1 MKKTF
6 LTVCCICLAATSS
19 YGQFRIASNGN
30 ISINSSETPLSTISL
45 GSAGY
50 DLYNVSIMGDKC
62 GIYSL
67 SAGEG
72 LNWGYA
78 GDFRSYVDGYNFA
91 VGIKGDVKS
100 KEEGQQANGRAFGVF
115 GSAGFA
121 TSGWNYGVYGRLM
134 GTSYGAG
141 VYGTSSNSEN
151 GTYVDGRYA
160 GYFNGNTKV
169 KGNLTVTGSI
179 NGVILSPSAQTPT
192 TSLQT
197 YTGTDA
203 ESIVDKMARLNAM
216 EYYNEMPAF
225 ANATISG
232 DTATAVPTMTE
243 MEAMTFEKK
252 HYALSADALEE
263 VYPDLVYEN
272 ADGSK
277 SINYVEMV
285 PLLVQSINEL
295 NAKIAV
301 LEHNASNESNTS
313 RGGTTS
319 MSEDIDTDII
329 SLSQN
334 KPNPFSDKTTIRLSI
349 PENITKAILC
359 IYDMNGTQIK
369 QIEMSERGQ
378 FSQDISSTGLEN
390 GMYLYSLIADGKL
403 ISTKRMIILK

>member
-1 MKKTF
+1 M
-6 LTVCCICLAATSS
+6 ATST
-19 YGQFRIASNGN
+19 YGQFRITSNGN

-192 TSLQT
+192 TSLQP
-197 YTGTDA
+197 YASTDA
-203 ESIVDKMARLNAM
+203 ESIVDKMAGLNAI
-216 EYYNEMPAF
+216 EYYNEIPAF
-225 ANATISG
+225 ANAAVSG
-232 DTATAVPTMTE
+232 DTATAIPTMTE
-243 MEAMTFEKK
+243 MEAMTFENK
-252 HYALSADALEE
+252 HYALSADALED
-263 VYPDLVYEN
+263 VYPDLVYE
-272 ADGSK
+272 SK
-277 SINYVEMV
+277 SINYIEMI

-301 LEHNASNESNTS
+301 LENKASNKPTTS
-313 RGGTTS
+313 KGGTTLI
-319 MSEDIDTDII
+319 SENMETDII

-334 KPNPFSDKTTIRLSI
+334 KPNPFSDKTTIELSI
-349 PENITKAILC
+349 PENITKATLC

>member
-1 MKKTF
+1 MKKIY
-6 LTVCCICLAATSS
+6 LTVCCLCLMATST
-19 YGQFRIASNGN
+19 YGQFRITSNGN

-50 DLYNVSIMGDKC
+50 DLYNVSIVGDKC

-67 SAGEG
+67 SAGGG
-72 LNWGYA
+72 LNWVYA
-78 GDFRSYVDGYNFA
+78 GEFRSYVDGYNFA

-100 KEEGQQANGRAFGVF
+100 QEEDQQNRGRAFGVF

-121 TSGWNYGVYGRLM
+121 TSGWNYGVFGRIM

-179 NGVILSPSAQTPT
+179 NGIILSPSVQTPT
-192 TSLQT
+192 ASLQT
-197 YTGTDA
+197 YTSADA
-203 ESIVDKMARLNAM
+203 ESIVDKMAGLNAI
-216 EYYNEMPAF
+216 EYYNTMPAF
-225 ANATISG
+225 ANAAVSG
-232 DTATAVPTMTE
+232 DTVAAVPTMTE
-243 MEAMTFEKK
+243 IEASTFEKK
-252 HYALSADALEE
+252 HYALSADALEDI
-263 VYPDLVYEN
+263 YPDLVYEN

-277 SINYVEMV
+277 SINYIEMI

-301 LEHNASNESNTS
+301 LENKASNKPTTS
-313 RGGTTS
+313 RGGTTLI
-319 MSEDIDTDII
+319 SENMETDII

-334 KPNPFSDKTTIRLSI
+334 KPNPFSDKTTIELSI
-349 PENITKAILC
+349 PENITKATLC

-378 FSQDISSTGLEN
+378 FSQDISSTGLAN

>member
-6 LTVCCICLAATSS
+6 LTVCCICFTATYS
-19 YGQFRIASNGN
+19 YGQFRVTSNGN

-45 GSAGY
+45 GSQGS
-50 DLYNVSIMGDKC
+50 DLFNVSVVGDRC
-62 GIYSL
+62 GVYAL
-67 SAGEG
+67 NKGNG

-78 GDFRSYVDGYNFA
+78 SEFCSFADGFNFT
-91 VGIKGDVKS
+91 VGVKGDARS
-100 KEEGQQANGRAFGVF
+100 DSQQEINKGRAFGVF

-121 TSGWNYGVYGRLM
+121 TSGWNYGVYGRIM

-203 ESIVDKMARLNAM
+203 ESVVDKMAGLNAM

-378 FSQDISSTGLEN
+378 FSQDISSTRLEN

>member
-6 LTVCCICLAATSS
+6 LTACCICLTAASS
-19 YGQFRIASNGN
+19 YGQFRVTSNGN
-30 ISINSSETPLSTISL
+30 ISINSSETPLSTLSI
-45 GSAGY
+45 GGQGY
-50 DLYNVSIMGDKC
+50 AQYNVSIMGNK
-62 GIYSL
+62 S
-67 SAGEG
+67 G
-72 LNWGYA
+72 LFALNNGQSSDWGYA
-78 GDFRSYVDGYNFA
+78 GDLRTYVDGYNFA

-100 KEEGQQANGRAFGVF
+100 PEGQLTRGRAFGVF

-179 NGVILSPSAQTPT
+179 NGIILSPSAQTPT
-192 TSLQT
+192 ASLQT
-197 YTGTDA
+197 YTSTDA
-203 ESIVDKMARLNAM
+203 ESIVDKMSGLNAIA
-216 EYYNEMPAF
+216 YYNEMPAF
-225 ANATISG
+225 ANANNSSDTI
-232 DTATAVPTMTE
+232 TAAPTMTE
-243 MEAMTFEKK
+243 METITFEKK
-252 HYALSADALEE
+252 HYALSADALED

-301 LEHNASNESNTS
+301 LENKASNESNIS

-319 MSEDIDTDII
+319 ISENMETDII

-334 KPNPFSDKTTIRLSI
+334 KPNPFSDKTTIKLSI
-349 PENITKAILC
+349 PENITKALLC
-359 IYDMNGTQIK
+359 VYDMNGTQVK
-369 QIEMSERGQ
+369 QIEISERGQ
-378 FSQDISSTGLEN
+378 FSLDINSTGLEN

>member
-1 MKKTF
+1 MKKIY
-6 LTVCCICLAATSS
+6 LTVCCLCLMATST
-19 YGQFRIASNGN
+19 YGQFRITSNGN

-50 DLYNVSIMGDKC
+50 DIYNVSIIGDKC

-78 GDFRSYVDGYNFA
+78 GDFRSYIDGYNFA

-100 KEEGQQANGRAFGVF
+100 QESVQQTSSRAFGVF

-121 TSGWNYGVYGRLM
+121 TSGWNYGIFGRLM

-179 NGVILSPSAQTPT
+179 NGVILSPSAQTPK

-197 YTGTDA
+197 YTSTDT
-203 ESIVDKMARLNAM
+203 ESIVDKMAGLNAI
-216 EYYNEMPAF
+216 EYYNEIPAF
-225 ANATISG
+225 ANAAVSG
-232 DTATAVPTMTE
+232 DTATAIPTMTE
-243 MEAMTFEKK
+243 MEAMTFENK
-252 HYALSADALEE
+252 HYALSADALED

-277 SINYVEMV
+277 SINYIEMI

-301 LEHNASNESNTS
+301 LENKASNKPTTS
-313 RGGTTS
+313 KGGTTLI
-319 MSEDIDTDII
+319 SENMETDII

-334 KPNPFSDKTTIRLSI
+334 KPNPFSDKTTIELSI
-349 PENITKAILC
+349 PENITKATLC

-378 FSQDISSTGLEN
+378 SSQDISSTGLAN

>member
-6 LTVCCICLAATSS
+6 LTVCCICFTATYS
-19 YGQFRIASNGN
+19 YGQFRVTSNGN

-45 GSAGY
+45 GSQGS
-50 DLYNVSIMGDKC
+50 DLFNVSVVGDRC
-62 GIYSL
+62 GVYAL
-67 SAGEG
+67 NKGNG

-78 GDFRSYVDGYNFA
+78 SEFCSFADGFNFT
-91 VGIKGDVKS
+91 VGVKGDARS
-100 KEEGQQANGRAFGVF
+100 DSQQEINKGRAFGVF

-121 TSGWNYGVYGRLM
+121 TSGWNYGVYGRIM

-203 ESIVDKMARLNAM
+203 ESVVDKMAGLNAM

>member
-1 MKKTF
+1 M
-6 LTVCCICLAATSS
+6 ATST
-19 YGQFRIASNGN
+19 YGQFRITSNGN

-45 GSAGY
+45 GNQGSN
-50 DLYNVSIMGDKC
+50 LFNVSVVGDKC
-62 GIYSL
+62 GIYAL
-67 SAGEG
+67 NKGNG

-78 GDFRSYVDGYNFA
+78 SEFCSFADGFNFT
-91 VGIKGDVKS
+91 VGVKGDARS
-100 KEEGQQANGRAFGVF
+100 DSQQEINKGRAFGVF

-121 TSGWNYGVYGRLM
+121 TSGWNYGVFGRIM

-179 NGVILSPSAQTPT
+179 NGIILSPSVQTPT
-192 TSLQT
+192 ASLQT
-197 YTGTDA
+197 YASANT
-203 ESIVDKMARLNAM
+203 ESIVDKMAGLNAI
-216 EYYNEMPAF
+216 EYYNEMTAF
-225 ANATISG
+225 ANTTVSG
-232 DTATAVPTMTE
+232 DTVAAVPTMTE
-243 MEAMTFEKK
+243 MEAKTFEKK
-252 HYALSADALEE
+252 HYALSADALEDI
-263 VYPDLVYEN
+263 YPDLVYEN

-277 SINYVEMV
+277 SINYIEMI

-301 LEHNASNESNTS
+301 LENKASNKLTTS
-313 RGGTTS
+313 RGGTTLI
-319 MSEDIDTDII
+319 SENMETDII

-334 KPNPFSDKTTIRLSI
+334 KPNPFSDKTTIELSI
-349 PENITKAILC
+349 PENITKATLC

-369 QIEMSERGQ
+369 QIVMSERGQ
-378 FSQDISSTGLEN
+378 FSQDINSTGLAN

>member
-6 LTVCCICLAATSS
+6 LTVCCICFTATYS
-19 YGQFRIASNGN
+19 YGQFRVTSNGN

-45 GSAGY
+45 GSQGS
-50 DLYNVSIMGDKC
+50 DLFNVSVVGDRC
-62 GIYSL
+62 GVYAL
-67 SAGEG
+67 NKGNG

-78 GDFRSYVDGYNFA
+78 SEFCSFADGFNFT
-91 VGIKGDVKS
+91 VGVKGDARS
-100 KEEGQQANGRAFGVF
+100 DSQQEINKGRAFGVF

-121 TSGWNYGVYGRLM
+121 TSGWNYGVYGRIM

-203 ESIVDKMARLNAM
+203 ESIVDKMAGLNAM

>member
-1 MKKTF
+1 
-6 LTVCCICLAATSS
+6 
-19 YGQFRIASNGN
+19 
-30 ISINSSETPLSTISL
+30 
-45 GSAGY
+45 
-50 DLYNVSIMGDKC
+50 
-62 GIYSL
+62 
-67 SAGEG
+67 
-72 LNWGYA
+72 
-78 GDFRSYVDGYNFA
+78 
-91 VGIKGDVKS
+91 
-100 KEEGQQANGRAFGVF
+100 
-115 GSAGFA
+115 
-121 TSGWNYGVYGRLM
+121 M

-203 ESIVDKMARLNAM
+203 ESVVDKMAGLNAM

>member
-6 LTVCCICLAATSS
+6 LTVCCICFTATYS
-19 YGQFRIASNGN
+19 YGQFRVTSNGN

-45 GSAGY
+45 GSQGS
-50 DLYNVSIMGDKC
+50 DLFNVSVVGDRC
-62 GIYSL
+62 GVYAL
-67 SAGEG
+67 NKGNG

-78 GDFRSYVDGYNFA
+78 SEFCSFADGFNFT
-91 VGIKGDVKS
+91 VGVKGDARS
-100 KEEGQQANGRAFGVF
+100 DSQQEINKGRAFGVF

-121 TSGWNYGVYGRLM
+121 TSGWNYGVYGRIM

-203 ESIVDKMARLNAM
+203 ESVVDKMAGLNAM
-216 EYYNEMPAF
+216 EYYNEMPVF

>member
-1 MKKTF
+1 MKKIY
-6 LTVCCICLAATSS
+6 LTVCCLCLMATST
-19 YGQFRIASNGN
+19 YGQFRITSNGN

-45 GSAGY
+45 GNQGSN
-50 DLYNVSIMGDKC
+50 LFNVSVVGDKC
-62 GIYSL
+62 GIYAL
-67 SAGEG
+67 NKGNG

-78 GDFRSYVDGYNFA
+78 SEFCSFADGFNFT
-91 VGIKGDVKS
+91 VGVKGDARS
-100 KEEGQQANGRAFGVF
+100 DSQQEINKGRAFGVF

-121 TSGWNYGVYGRLM
+121 TSGWNYGVFGRIM

-192 TSLQT
+192 TSLQP
-197 YTGTDA
+197 YASTDA
-203 ESIVDKMARLNAM
+203 ESIVDKMAGLNAI
-216 EYYNEMPAF
+216 EYYNEIPAF
-225 ANATISG
+225 ANAAVSG
-232 DTATAVPTMTE
+232 DTATAIPTMTE

-252 HYALSADALEE
+252 HYALSADALED

-277 SINYVEMV
+277 SINYIEMI

-295 NAKIAV
+295 NAKIAA
-301 LEHNASNESNTS
+301 LENKASNESTAS
-313 RGGTTS
+313 REGTTL
-319 MSEDIDTDII
+319 MSENMETDII

>member
-6 LTVCCICLAATSS
+6 LTVCCICFTATYS
-19 YGQFRIASNGN
+19 YGQFRVTSNGN

-45 GSAGY
+45 GSQGS
-50 DLYNVSIMGDKC
+50 DLFNVSVVGDRC
-62 GIYSL
+62 GVYAL
-67 SAGEG
+67 NKGNG

-78 GDFRSYVDGYNFA
+78 SEFCSFADVFNFT
-91 VGIKGDVKS
+91 VGVKGDARS
-100 KEEGQQANGRAFGVF
+100 DSQQEINKGRAFGVF

-121 TSGWNYGVYGRLM
+121 TSGWNYGVYGRIM

-203 ESIVDKMARLNAM
+203 ESIVDKMAGLNAM

>member
-6 LTVCCICLAATSS
+6 LTVCCICFTATYS
-19 YGQFRIASNGN
+19 YGQFRVTSNGN

-45 GSAGY
+45 GSQGS
-50 DLYNVSIMGDKC
+50 DLFNVSVVGDRC
-62 GIYSL
+62 GVYAL
-67 SAGEG
+67 NKGNG

-78 GDFRSYVDGYNFA
+78 SEFCSFADGFNFT
-91 VGIKGDVKS
+91 VGVKGDARS
-100 KEEGQQANGRAFGVF
+100 DSQQEINKGRAFGVF

-121 TSGWNYGVYGRLM
+121 TSGWNYGVYGRIM

-203 ESIVDKMARLNAM
+203 ESIVDKMAGLNAM

-378 FSQDISSTGLEN
+378 FSQDISSTRLEN

>member
-6 LTVCCICLAATSS
+6 LTVCCICFTATYS
-19 YGQFRIASNGN
+19 YGQFRVTSNGN

-45 GSAGY
+45 GSQGS
-50 DLYNVSIMGDKC
+50 DLFNVSVVGDRC
-62 GIYSL
+62 GVYAL
-67 SAGEG
+67 NKGNG

-78 GDFRSYVDGYNFA
+78 SEFCSFADGFNFT
-91 VGIKGDVKS
+91 VGVKGDARS
-100 KEEGQQANGRAFGVF
+100 DSQQEINKGRAFGVF

-121 TSGWNYGVYGRLM
+121 TSGWNYGVYGRIM

-203 ESIVDKMARLNAM
+203 ESVVDKTAGLNAM